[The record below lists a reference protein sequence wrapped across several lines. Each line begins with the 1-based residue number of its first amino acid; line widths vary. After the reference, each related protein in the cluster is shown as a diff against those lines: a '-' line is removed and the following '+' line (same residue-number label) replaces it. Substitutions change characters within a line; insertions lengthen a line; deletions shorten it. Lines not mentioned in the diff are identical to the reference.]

1 MGVPSIDQFHRWKGC
16 KRQIHCIVGSRQQ
29 LPAEF
34 MAVPR
39 GIIRA
44 LVAPCGNSLR
54 RRHWTRLQVSGHSAT
69 LSAALLP
76 TPMTP
81 RYGPAVPAPSG
92 AVPENPARL
101 DDDAVAQPAA
111 IPRRAYR

>member
-16 KRQIHCIVGSRQQ
+16 MPQIHRIAGSRQQ
-29 LPAEF
+29 LRAEF

-54 RRHWTRLQVSGHSAT
+54 RRH
-69 LSAALLP
+69 
-76 TPMTP
+76 
-81 RYGPAVPAPSG
+81 
-92 AVPENPARL
+92 
-101 DDDAVAQPAA
+101 
-111 IPRRAYR
+111 

>member
-81 RYGPAVPAPSG
+81 MYGPAVLPF
-92 AVPENPARL
+92 PARFRKPSE
-101 DDDAVAQPAA
+101 A
-111 IPRRAYR
+111 

>member
-16 KRQIHCIVGSRQQ
+16 KRQIYRIAGSRQQ

-34 MAVPR
+34 MAIPR
-39 GIIRA
+39 TIIRA
-44 LVAPCGNSLR
+44 LVTPCGSSLR
-54 RRHWTRLQVSGHSAT
+54 RRHWTRLHVSGHPAT

-81 RYGPAVPAPSG
+81 RYGPAVPAPSS
-92 AVPENPARL
+92 AVAENPARL
-101 DDDAVAQPAA
+101 DDDAVAQSAA